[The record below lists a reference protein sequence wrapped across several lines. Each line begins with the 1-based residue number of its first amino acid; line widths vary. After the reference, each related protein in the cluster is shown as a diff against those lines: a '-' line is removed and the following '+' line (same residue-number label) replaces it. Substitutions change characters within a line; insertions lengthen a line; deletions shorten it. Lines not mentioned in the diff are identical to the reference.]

1 MKDKID
7 KIVSNSINEINEFL
21 DDDEKVEITS
31 KTALF
36 GDDSPLDS
44 LKFFNLI
51 LAIEKNLSDE
61 LNLEIVLS
69 DNDEEIYNGENF
81 SNIETLKKHILEKI
95 KN

>member
-1 MKDKID
+1 MKNKID
-7 KIVSNSINEINEFL
+7 KIVSTSINEINEFL

>member
-1 MKDKID
+1 MKNKID
-7 KIVSNSINEINEFL
+7 KIVSISINEINEFL

>member
-51 LAIEKNLSDE
+51 LAIEKNLSDK

-81 SNIETLKKHILEKI
+81 SNIETLKKYILEKI